1 MTGKKVATD
10 NNSGGKLNEFVD
22 MFRDPYERKARAF
35 PGLLMVL
42 PILVAVASTLGTKH
56 TVITGVVG
64 LLVSCGAIFAL
75 GNLARD
81 LGKEK
86 QEKLI
91 QAWGGMPTTWML
103 RHRDRTLEG
112 GIKTV
117 YHQLITQKLGLTMPT
132 AQEELADPQA
142 ADDAYGTAARMLRDL
157 TRGKEYSL
165 LLKEN
170 ISYGFRRNMYGA
182 RNLGWAISFV
192 GILIGIVL
200 SGAVSTRPWAF
211 DATKFLDLPV
221 SSVLTLGVSS
231 AMFVAWFYFG
241 PAAVRRMGISYSE
254 RLLEALRTISGPAA
268 ARKKA
273 VPKKD
278 PKAS

>member
-1 MTGKKVATD
+1 MSDGRKNVATAK
-10 NNSGGKLNEFVD
+10 NSGGKLNELVE

-42 PILVAVASTLGTKH
+42 PILVAVASTWGTKH
-56 TVITGVVG
+56 PIITGVVG
-64 LLVSCGAIFAL
+64 LLVSCGTIFAL

-86 QEKLI
+86 QEKLF
-91 QAWGGMPTTWML
+91 QDWGGMPTTWML

-117 YHQLITQKLGLTMPT
+117 YHQLITQKLGLEMPT

-182 RNLGWAISFV
+182 RKLGWAISFV

-200 SGAVSTRPWAF
+200 SGASLSRCSWRGSTSGLQRSGEWASR
-211 DATKFLDLPV
+211 TP
-221 SSVLTLGVSS
+221 S
-231 AMFVAWFYFG
+231 ACWRRCGRF
-241 PAAVRRMGISYSE
+241 PAPQLRARRRRRRRTPSRVE
-254 RLLEALRTISGPAA
+254 R
-268 ARKKA
+268 
-273 VPKKD
+273 
-278 PKAS
+278 

>member
-1 MTGKKVATD
+1 MATD
-10 NNSGGKLNEFVD
+10 KNSGGKLNELVE

-42 PILVAVASTLGTKH
+42 PILVAVASTWGTKH
-56 TVITGVVG
+56 PIITGVVAV
-64 LLVSCGAIFAL
+64 LVSCGTIFAL

-86 QEKLI
+86 QEKLVKD
-91 QAWGGMPTTWML
+91 WGGMPTTWML

-117 YHQLITQKLGLTMPT
+117 YHQLITQKLGLKMPT

-142 ADDAYGTAARMLRDL
+142 ADDEYGTAARMLRDL

-182 RNLGWAISFV
+182 RKLGWAISFV
-192 GILIGIVL
+192 GILIGTVL
-200 SGAVSTRPWAF
+200 SGAITTRPWDF

-221 SSVLTLGVSS
+221 SSALTLGVSF
-231 AMFVAWFYFG
+231 AMFMAWFYFG
-241 PAAVRRMGISYSE
+241 PAAVRRMGIAYSE
-254 RLLEALRTISGPAA
+254 RLLEALRTIPGPPA

-273 VPKKD
+273 APKKD
-278 PKAS
+278 PQPS

>member
-1 MTGKKVATD
+1 MATD
-10 NNSGGKLNEFVD
+10 KNSGGKLNELVE

-42 PILVAVASTLGTKH
+42 PILVAVASTWGTKRPI
-56 TVITGVVG
+56 ITGVVG
-64 LLVSCGAIFAL
+64 LLVSCGTIFAL

-81 LGKEK
+81 FGKEK
-86 QEKLI
+86 QEELV
-91 QAWGGMPTTWML
+91 QDWGGMPTTWML

-117 YHQLITQKLGLTMPT
+117 YHQLITQKLGLKMPT
-132 AQEELADPQA
+132 AQEEKTDPQA
-142 ADDAYGTAARMLRDL
+142 ADDAYGAAARMLRDL

-182 RNLGWAISFV
+182 RKLGWAISFV

-200 SGAVSTRPWAF
+200 SGAITTRPWDF
-211 DATKFLDLPV
+211 DGTKFLDLPV
-221 SSVLTLGVSS
+221 SSALTLGVSF

-241 PAAVRRMGISYSE
+241 PSAVRRMGIAYSE
-254 RLLEALRTISGPAA
+254 RLLEALRTIPGRTAS
-268 ARKKA
+268 RKKA
-273 VPKKD
+273 APKKD
-278 PKAS
+278 SQPS

>member
-1 MTGKKVATD
+1 
-10 NNSGGKLNEFVD
+10 

-42 PILVAVASTLGTKH
+42 PILVAVASSWGTKNPI
-56 TVITGVVG
+56 TTGVVG
-64 LLVSCGAIFAL
+64 LLVSCGTVFAL

-86 QEKLI
+86 QEKLV
-91 QAWGGMPTTWML
+91 QDWGGMPTTWML

-117 YHQLITQKLGLTMPT
+117 YHQLISQKLGLKMPT
-132 AQEELADPQA
+132 ALEELADPLA

-182 RNLGWAISFV
+182 RKLGWAISVV
-192 GILIGIVL
+192 GILIGVVL
-200 SGAVSTRPWAF
+200 SGAIATRPWDF

-221 SSVLTLGVSS
+221 SSALTLGVSF

-241 PAAVRRMGISYSE
+241 PAAVRRVGVAYSE
-254 RLLEALRTISGPAA
+254 RLLEALRTIPGPAA

-273 VPKKD
+273 APKKD
-278 PKAS
+278 PQPS